1 MILLKCCTQHASK
14 SGKLSSG
21 QRTGKVQFS
30 FQSQKKWKWS
40 RSDVSDSLRPRGLW
54 PIGSSIHGI
63 LQARILEWVAISFS
77 RGSPRPRDQ
86 TQVSRIAGR
95 CFKLWATR
103 EAQSEKKGMPKNV
116 QTTTTIAL
124 ISHASKVI
132 LKILPSKIQQYVN
145 QRLPDVQPGFRKG
158 RGTDFKLPT
167 SLGS

>member
-1 MILLKCCTQHASK
+1 MQANLGNSAVVKGLEK
-14 SGKLSSG
+14 
-21 QRTGKVQFS
+21 FS
-30 FQSQKKWKWS
+30 FHSNRKKSESEVAQSS
-40 RSDVSDSLRPRGLW
+40 PTLYDPVDCGPL
-54 PIGSSIHGI
+54 GSSIQGI

-132 LKILPSKIQQYVN
+132 LKILPSEIQQYVN

-158 RGTDFKLPT
+158 RGTDFKLPA